1 MKFFFKSNTYF
12 SNTNFIYYKNRDLS
26 LNSALYLYTL
36 DYQPY
41 ITVTLVTIP
50 LGLNSN
56 INNLLRKTKDYY

>member
-26 LNSALYLYTL
+26 LNFALYLYTL